1 MVLQNLKSKACKF
14 YLYASMLCTGI
25 MFSMNTVYA
34 SSGDV
39 VSKGKEIA
47 QTIYKTIAA
56 LTLTS
61 GGCLAAVC
69 LFLLMFSKDEKK
81 VGAAIT
87 WLKRIVL
94 CVGAILLLSTIVAFI
109 ATKLIGNDG
118 SNASLF
124 GA

>member
-34 SSGDV
+34 ADDIV
-39 VSKGKEIA
+39 TKGKEIA